1 MKTTNPHI
9 REAQQFPSTRT
20 LKNVTLTSLI
30 IKLITS
36 DETTWTAA
44 RERRRITYRGTKTRM
59 AATSH
64 EDQHRMKSVEEC
76 LSRTARNA
84 GKLQKHRW
92 RGNLTRRRQNQGIC
106 RCEKLTTP
114 SPAGL
119 HCYTRSSTDRRRRA
133 ASCEWGS
140 MKQKRH
146 RKQQHTCNIWGLTNK
161 FTNSS

>member
-30 IKLITS
+30 IKLLIIS
-36 DETTWTAA
+36 DVTIWTAA
-44 RERRRITYRGTKTRM
+44 RERRHITYRGTKTRM

-64 EDQHRMKSVEEC
+64 EDQHCMKSVEEY
-76 LSRTARNA
+76 LSRTARKA

-92 RGNLTRRRQNQGIC
+92 RGKLTQRRQNQGIC

-114 SPAGL
+114 SPADL
-119 HCYTRSSTDRRRRA
+119 HCYTRSSADRRRGQLA
-133 ASCEWGS
+133 VSGAPW
-140 MKQKRH
+140 
-146 RKQQHTCNIWGLTNK
+146 RKKDTG
-161 FTNSS
+161 NSSTPATYEV